1 MNLLI
6 LLMSLLILC
15 KNEEEASEL
24 GRKIVLVMTLAYMIE
39 DEFVSHSDAIK
50 YVDAPIF
57 LEAMN

>member
-50 YVDAPIF
+50 YVDAPF
-57 LEAMN
+57 SF